1 MRYPHT
7 YSLLV
12 ILSIF
17 AAFAL
22 TGCERASI
30 RPYPAEPALAEVPAT
45 LIDII
50 PEDMVIAGPAA
61 PEVVQEEEA
70 PDDTPAPAE
79 EESSEA
85 ANTDQLASE
94 DESKMSE
101 IMPEE
106 MPEEE
111 PAPPEPALENLINPV
126 YFALDDYQIS
136 IEDKLRL
143 NKLAERLTRP
153 ENQHLSL
160 RIEGHCDDRGTRDYN
175 FALGARRADAVAR
188 FLKAQGVDA
197 SRIQTVS
204 YGKER
209 PVALGNS
216 EAVRAKNRRSQF
228 MILIGPKR

>member
-12 ILSIF
+12 VLSIF

-22 TGCERASI
+22 AGCDRASI
-30 RPYPAEPALAEVPAT
+30 RPHPSELALPEVPAT
-45 LIDII
+45 LIDIL
-50 PEDMVIAGPAA
+50 PEDMVIAEPEEPETGEDGERPADT
-61 PEVVQEEEA
+61 Q
-70 PDDTPAPAE
+70 TPADPNNDAA
-79 EESSEA
+79 SSDSMDNA
-85 ANTDQLASE
+85 QLSPE
-94 DESKMSE
+94 DNS
-101 IMPEE
+101 E

-111 PAPPEPALENLINPV
+111 LAPPEPALESLINPV
-126 YFALDDYQIS
+126 YFDLDAYNIS
-136 IEDKLRL
+136 VEDKLRL
-143 NKLAERLTRP
+143 NKLAERLRRP
-153 ENQHLSL
+153 ENQHLNL

-188 FLKAQGVDA
+188 FLKAQGVEAD
-197 SRIQTVS
+197 RIQTVS

-216 EAVRAKNRRSQF
+216 EAVRARNRRSQF

>member
-12 ILSIF
+12 VLSIF

-30 RPYPAEPALAEVPAT
+30 RPYPSEPVLPEVPAT

-50 PEDMVIAGPAA
+50 PEDMVIAPPIEPEMEAAEESPADTQM
-61 PEVVQEEEA
+61 PENTDSSDSAATE
-70 PDDTPAPAE
+70 PPAE
-79 EESSEA
+79 EVMEAQEEVTA
-85 ANTDQLASE
+85 ANLN
-94 DESKMSE
+94 
-101 IMPEE
+101 
-106 MPEEE
+106 
-111 PAPPEPALENLINPV
+111 PPEPPLESLINPV
-126 YFALDDYQIS
+126 YFALDEYRITV
-136 IEDKLRL
+136 EDKLRL
-143 NKLAERLTRP
+143 NQLAQRLTRP

-188 FLKAQGVDA
+188 FLKAQGVEK

-204 YGKER
+204 FGKER

-216 EAVRAKNRRSQF
+216 EAVRAKNRRAQF
-228 MILIGPKR
+228 IILIGPKR

>member
-12 ILSIF
+12 VLSIF

-30 RPYPAEPALAEVPAT
+30 RPYPAEPGLPEVPVT

-50 PEDMVIAGPAA
+50 PEDMVIADPNA
-61 PEVVQEEEA
+61 PEIVQEDEA
-70 PDDTPAPAE
+70 PSDTPAPAV
-79 EESSEA
+79 EESSET
-85 ANTDQLASE
+85 ANSALPAPE
-94 DESKMSE
+94 DELDVS
-101 IMPEE
+101 EE
-106 MPEEE
+106 MPEEKL
-111 PAPPEPALENLINPV
+111 APPEPTLERLINPV

-188 FLKAQGVDA
+188 FLTAQGVDA
-197 SRIQTVS
+197 SRIHTLS

-216 EAVRAKNRRSQF
+216 EAVRARNRRSQF
-228 MILIGPKR
+228 MILVGPKD

>member
-12 ILSIF
+12 VLSIF

-22 TGCERASI
+22 AGCDRVSI
-30 RPYPAEPALAEVPAT
+30 RPYPSNPALPEVPAT
-45 LIDII
+45 LIDVI
-50 PEDMVIAGPAA
+50 PENMVIAKPEKPEKPEIGENRERPADTQTHA
-61 PEVVQEEEA
+61 EKQNNDAASSDSVDNTQLSPE
-70 PDDTPAPAE
+70 DN
-79 EESSEA
+79 S
-85 ANTDQLASE
+85 
-94 DESKMSE
+94 
-101 IMPEE
+101 E

-111 PAPPEPALENLINPV
+111 LSPPEPALESLINPV
-126 YFALDDYQIS
+126 YFDLDAYNIS
-136 IEDKLRL
+136 VEDKLRL
-143 NKLAERLTRP
+143 NKLAKRLGRP
-153 ENQHLSL
+153 ENQHLNL

-188 FLKAQGVDA
+188 FLKAQGVETD
-197 SRIQTVS
+197 RIQTVS

-228 MILIGPKR
+228 MILFGPKH

>member
-12 ILSIF
+12 VLSIF

-22 TGCERASI
+22 AGCDRASI
-30 RPYPAEPALAEVPAT
+30 RPYPSEPTLPEVPAT

-50 PEDMVIAGPAA
+50 PEDMVIAEP
-61 PEVVQEEEA
+61 
-70 PDDTPAPAE
+70 
-79 EESSEA
+79 EESETMEDSERPA
-85 ANTDQLASE
+85 DKQTPTENQNNEATSTDSVNNSQLSPE
-94 DESKMSE
+94 DNSE
-101 IMPEE
+101 IPEE
-106 MPEEE
+106 GQ
-111 PAPPEPALENLINPV
+111 APPEPALKSLINPV
-126 YFALDDYQIS
+126 YFDLDAYNIS
-136 IEDKLRL
+136 VEDKLRL
-143 NKLAERLTRP
+143 NKLAERLGRP
-153 ENQHLSL
+153 ENQHLNL

-188 FLKAQGVDA
+188 FLKAQGVEAD
-197 SRIQTVS
+197 RIQTVS

>member
-12 ILSIF
+12 VLSIF

-30 RPYPAEPALAEVPAT
+30 RPYPAEPALPEVPAT

-50 PEDMVIAGPAA
+50 PEEPVIADPNAADTDQQAQAPA
-61 PEVVQEEEA
+61 
-70 PDDTPAPAE
+70 DTPPPAE
-79 EESSEA
+79 EESSGE
-85 ANTDQLASE
+85 ANTAQPAPE
-94 DESKMSE
+94 DE
-101 IMPEE
+101 IE
-106 MPEEE
+106 MPEELPE
-111 PAPPEPALENLINPV
+111 EELAPPEPALESLINPV
-126 YFALDDYQIS
+126 YFALDEYQIS
-136 IEDKLRL
+136 VEDKLRL

-153 ENQHLSL
+153 ENQHLNL

-188 FLKAQGVDA
+188 FLTAQGVDA
-197 SRIQTVS
+197 SRVQTVS

-228 MILIGPKR
+228 MILVGPKP

>member
-12 ILSIF
+12 VLSIF

-22 TGCERASI
+22 AGCDRASI
-30 RPYPAEPALAEVPAT
+30 RPHPSELALPEVPAT
-45 LIDII
+45 LIDIL
-50 PEDMVIAGPAA
+50 PEDMVIAEPEEPETGEDGERPADT
-61 PEVVQEEEA
+61 Q
-70 PDDTPAPAE
+70 TPADPNNDAA
-79 EESSEA
+79 SSDSMDNA
-85 ANTDQLASE
+85 QLSPE
-94 DESKMSE
+94 DNS
-101 IMPEE
+101 E

-111 PAPPEPALENLINPV
+111 LAPPEPALESLINPV
-126 YFALDDYQIS
+126 YFDLDAYNIS
-136 IEDKLRL
+136 VEDKLRL
-143 NKLAERLTRP
+143 NKLAERLRRP
-153 ENQHLSL
+153 ENQHLNL

-188 FLKAQGVDA
+188 FLKAQGVEAD
-197 SRIQTVS
+197 RIQTVS

-228 MILIGPKR
+228 IILIGPKR

>member
-12 ILSIF
+12 VLSIF

-22 TGCERASI
+22 AGCDRASI
-30 RPYPAEPALAEVPAT
+30 RPYPSDPALPEVPAT
-45 LIDII
+45 LIDIL
-50 PEDMVIAGPAA
+50 PEDMVIAEPEKPETDEDGERPADT
-61 PEVVQEEEA
+61 Q
-70 PDDTPAPAE
+70 TPAENQDNDAA
-79 EESSEA
+79 SSDSVENA
-85 ANTDQLASE
+85 QLTPEDNSE
-94 DESKMSE
+94 T
-101 IMPEE
+101 
-106 MPEEE
+106 PEEE
-111 PAPPEPALENLINPV
+111 LAPPEPALESLINPV
-126 YFALDDYQIS
+126 YFDLDAYNIS
-136 IEDKLRL
+136 VEDKLRL
-143 NKLAERLTRP
+143 NKLAERLRRP
-153 ENQHLSL
+153 ENQHLNL

-188 FLKAQGVDA
+188 FLKAQGVEAD
-197 SRIQTVS
+197 RIQTVS